1 MRRVTNDWP
10 RRVLRTYAMAVLAA
24 CLYAPLAARSTA
36 APLPAHAAGTPLPLA
51 SVAFDQR
58 LGAQLPMQAPFV
70 DAAGR
75 ATSVADALGGRASI
89 VVLGYY
95 ECPNLC
101 SAVRQALLASL
112 AQVDLEPESG
122 YRVLAVSI
130 DPAETDADAQ
140 HAQSVLADGIADTGQ
155 RGIPGALPGWHFL
168 TGEHASSAALAS
180 AVGFHYVYD
189 DALKQY
195 AHPSGVVVVTPQGRV
210 SRYFFGV
217 DYPPA
222 QLRASLVAATGET
235 IGSPVRALLLRCFHY
250 DPLTGRY
257 SLAVVDAMRLCAL
270 LSIVGLLA
278 FVAWRRRHA
287 SIAGPTARA
296 AQ

>member
-1 MRRVTNDWP
+1 RAMMRAANSRP
-10 RRVLRTYAMAVLAA
+10 RRALRMCAMAVLAA
-24 CLYAPLAARSTA
+24 CLRASP
-36 APLPAHAAGTPLPLA
+36 PAHAAGAPLPLA

-58 LGAQLPMQAPFV
+58 LGAQLPMQAPFI
-70 DAAGR
+70 DAAGH
-75 ATSVADALGGRASI
+75 ATNVADALDGRAGI

-112 AQVDLEPESG
+112 AQIDLEPGSG

-140 HAQSVLADGIADTGQ
+140 HAQSVLADGVGSTPEGGIA
-155 RGIPGALPGWHFL
+155 GALPGWHFL

-195 AHPSGVVVVTPQGRV
+195 AHPSGVVVVTPRGRV

-222 QLRASLVAATGET
+222 QLRASLVAAAGET
-235 IGSPVRALLLRCFHY
+235 VGSPVRALLLRCFHY
-250 DPLTGRY
+250 DPVTGRY
-257 SLAVVDAMRLCAL
+257 SLAVIDAMRLCAL
-270 LSIVGLLA
+270 LSIAGLLV

-287 SIAGPTARA
+287 PTAGPTAGP

>member
-1 MRRVTNDWP
+1 MKREASHRSRRALPTQ
-10 RRVLRTYAMAVLAA
+10 AAIVLAG
-24 CLYAPLAARSTA
+24 CLCAMLATRTA
-36 APLPAHAAGTPLPLA
+36 AAPLPLA
-51 SVAFDQR
+51 SVAFDQH

-75 ATSVADALGGRASI
+75 ATNIADALGGHAGII
-89 VVLGYY
+89 VPGYY

-101 SAVRQALLASL
+101 SAVRQALRSSL
-112 AQVDLEPESG
+112 AEVDLAPGSA

-130 DPAETDADAQ
+130 DPAETNVDAA
-140 HAQSVLADGIADTGQ
+140 HARSALADGVGSMP
-155 RGIPGALPGWHFL
+155 PGGA
-168 TGEHASSAALAS
+168 T

-189 DALKQY
+189 DALRQY

-222 QLRASLVAATGET
+222 QLRASLVAAGGES

-250 DPLTGRY
+250 DPATGKY
-257 SLAVVDAMRLCAL
+257 SLAVIDAMRLCAL
-270 LSIVGLLA
+270 LSIAGLLA
-278 FVAWRRRHA
+278 FIARRRRRA
-287 SIAGPTARA
+287 PGAGP